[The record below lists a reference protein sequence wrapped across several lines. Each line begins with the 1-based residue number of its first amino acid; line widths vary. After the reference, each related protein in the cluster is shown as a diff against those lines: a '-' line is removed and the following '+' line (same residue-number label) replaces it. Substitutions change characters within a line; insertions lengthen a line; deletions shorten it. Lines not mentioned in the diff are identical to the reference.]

1 MFVMVSASDIKSI
14 LIIDF
19 KQFQGKFP
27 VILFLLNPTLNEFQL
42 IVKIVVLLPYLRV
55 FFRDFIDLLDVAA
68 LYTVGYI

>member
-1 MFVMVSASDIKSI
+1 MVSASDIKSI

-42 IVKIVVLLPYLRV
+42 VVKIVVLLPYLRV

>member
-1 MFVMVSASDIKSI
+1 MVSASDIKSI